1 MTPDEWDSLRWFQ
14 RRALLETRVEAA
26 EAESGTAASG
36 ADLTPEATTAGPR
49 RKVDRD
55 GTRALYAVPD
65 PAEIGFKTS

>member
-26 EAESGTAASG
+26 EGNAAEGGVAPPS
-36 ADLTPEATTAGPR
+36 PEGAGPR